1 MKTLLLLRHAKSS
14 WGNPDLPDH
23 DRALNKRGQRAAPA
37 IGSLIKENG
46 FLPSQAFV
54 SDARRALE
62 TWGRLGIDA
71 DVSIRPE
78 MYHATPDTLLDLV
91 NGATSERI
99 ILVGHNPGIGLLAQ
113 GIVQSPPHHERF
125 DQFPTAALLV
135 ASFDVP
141 RWGDVTPHSGKVEA
155 FLTPHDLNSS

>member
-37 IGSLIKENG
+37 IGCWVKENG
-46 FLPSQAFV
+46 YAPSQAFV

-62 TWGRLGIDA
+62 TWNRLGIDA
-71 DVSIRPE
+71 DVLISPE
-78 MYHATPDTLLDLV
+78 MYHATPDSLLDLV
-91 NGATSERI
+91 NSATGECI

-113 GIVQSPPHHERF
+113 GIVQSPPDHERF

-135 ASFDVP
+135 TSFDVSS
-141 RWGDVTPHSGKVEA
+141 WADITPHSGKIEA
-155 FLTPHDLNSS
+155 FVTPHDLIGS